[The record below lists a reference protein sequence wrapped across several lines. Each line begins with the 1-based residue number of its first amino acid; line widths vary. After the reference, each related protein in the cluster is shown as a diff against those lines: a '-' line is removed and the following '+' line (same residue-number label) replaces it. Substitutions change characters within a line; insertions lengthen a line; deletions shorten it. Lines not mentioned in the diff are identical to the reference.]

1 MSVARAY
8 HLPMMRRHEF
18 GEAAKRAAIS
28 TLRRLPASSNRSRR
42 CVVLCYHSV
51 DPHLPFASAD
61 PELFDRHLEWLRGA
75 CNVVRLDD
83 VYECATNGSDDSDGR
98 PVVAITFD
106 DGYEDN
112 FVHAYPRLRALEVP
126 ATFFVTVG
134 LVEADASVVARL
146 EALRDGSVV
155 RGMNWEQ
162 LRELHDA
169 GFAVSSHTY
178 SHPNLARLDRAAAT
192 REITR
197 AKEILEERLQV
208 ADRCFAYPFGKP
220 GHHFTDETMDVLR
233 SAGYGV
239 AVSVV
244 FRGVQASDDPLAV
257 PRFFVRGD
265 DVKTLEEK
273 VRGAWDR
280 IGRVQARLPASLAR
294 AVFPADFAHG
304 NEGVQPG

>member
-8 HLPMMRRHEF
+8 HPRSMRRHEL

-28 TLRRLPASSNRSRR
+28 TLRRLPAGRNGSRR
-42 CVVLCYHSV
+42 CVVLCYHSI
-51 DPHLPFASAD
+51 DSQLPFASAD
-61 PELFDRHLEWLRGA
+61 PDLFARHLEWLSEA
-75 CNVVRLDD
+75 CTVVGLDD
-83 VYECATNGSDDSDGR
+83 VYECATDGSGARDDR

-112 FVHAYPRLRALEVP
+112 FLHAYPRLHALGLP

-134 LVEADASVVARL
+134 LVERDASVVARL
-146 EALRDGSVV
+146 EALRGGAAV
-155 RGMNWEQ
+155 RGMSWDQLTE
-162 LRELHDA
+162 LREA
-169 GFAVSSHTY
+169 GFTVSSHTY
-178 SHPNLARLDRAAAT
+178 SHPNLARLDQAAAR

-197 AKEILEERLQV
+197 AKEILEERLQT
-208 ADRCFAYPFGKP
+208 ADRFFAYPFGKP
-220 GHHFTDETMDVLR
+220 RHHFTRETMDVLR
-233 SAGYGV
+233 GAGYDV

-244 FRGVQASDDPLAV
+244 FRGVQPRDDPLAV

-280 IGRVQARLPASLAR
+280 IGRVQARLPTSIAR

>member
-1 MSVARAY
+1 MSVTRAY
-8 HLPMMRRHEF
+8 HLPMMRRHKV

-28 TLRRLPASSNRSRR
+28 TLRRLPASGNGSRR
-42 CVVLCYHSV
+42 CVVLCYHSI
-51 DPHLPFASAD
+51 DPRLPFASAD
-61 PELFDRHLEWLRGA
+61 PDLFERHLEWLRDA
-75 CNVVRLDD
+75 CTVVPLYD
-83 VYECATNGSDDSDGR
+83 VYACATEGPDPRDGR

-112 FVHAYPRLRALEVP
+112 FVHAYPRLNALELP

-134 LVEADASVVARL
+134 LVERDTSVVARL
-146 EALRDGSVV
+146 EGLRDGAAV
-155 RGMNWEQ
+155 RGMSWEQ
-162 LRELHDA
+162 LAELHDA

-178 SHPNLARLDRAAAT
+178 SHPNLARLDRAGAT

-197 AKEILEERLQV
+197 AKEILEDRLQV

-233 SAGYGV
+233 DAGYRF

-244 FRGVQASDDPLAV
+244 FRGVQEGDDPLAV

-280 IGRVQARLPASLAR
+280 IGRVQARLPASIAR

>member
-1 MSVARAY
+1 MTS
-8 HLPMMRRHEF
+8 RRHEF

-28 TLRRLPASSNRSRR
+28 TLRRFPSSTRELRR
-42 CVVLCYHSV
+42 CVVLCYHSI
-51 DPHLPFASAD
+51 DPQLPFASAD
-61 PELFDRHLEWLRGA
+61 PGLFEEHLEWLERT
-75 CNVVRLDD
+75 CTVVPLDD
-83 VYECATNGSDDSDGR
+83 VPACAESDGAASDER

-112 FVHAYPRLRALEVP
+112 YVNAYPRLQALGLP

-134 LVEADASVVARL
+134 LIERDTSVVGRMEGLRGGARL
-146 EALRDGSVV
+146 
-155 RGMNWEQ
+155 RGMSWEQ
-162 LRELHDA
+162 VTELHTA

-178 SHPNLARLDRAAAT
+178 SHPNLARLDHAAAT

-197 AKEILEERLQV
+197 AKEILEDKLQ
-208 ADRCFAYPFGKP
+208 APDRYFAYPFGKP
-220 GHHFTDETMDVLR
+220 GHHFTRDTMDVL
-233 SAGYGV
+233 SEAGYSI

-244 FRGVQASDDPLAV
+244 FRGVQAGDDPLAV
-257 PRFFVRGD
+257 PRFFVRHD
-265 DVKTLEEK
+265 DVQTLEEK

-280 IGRVQARLPASLAR
+280 IGRVQSRLPASIAR